1 MKTKVFL
8 LSLLVSYITIFLFPV
23 VIEGDILLGYPINFI
38 TLFDIN
44 EWYKSPLS
52 VVNPFNIV
60 NISLN
65 VLSFVLNAMIYF
77 FIILLGVKMYKKTKP
92 YI

>member
-1 MKTKVFL
+1 LKTKVFL

-77 FIILLGVKMYKKTKP
+77 FIILLGVKIYKKTKP